1 MRYRAV
7 LFAASL
13 CVASV
18 SSGQS
23 ATSPPPPEIWQLD
36 LVPTGTTFAA
46 TQPVLKN
53 GVYTFQSW
61 PEHVTTHVKRERV
74 SKVSLRIT
82 RELSAATVYQIDL
95 NPSGQVVSRVQPVQ
109 KGNFWIYRSFRDGTT
124 LSLRAADVRKITPL
138 SGEAAYWATE
148 HAKGEVPIGPLA
160 MEGGGATVI
169 ASPAAGGAQ
178 GGPQSLSS
186 LNRSGNSGAPV
197 GNWTYQGTPG
207 TSDAY
212 GPANATV
219 ASPGGVPQA
228 PAATSGAAPP
238 K

>member
-18 SSGQS
+18 SSGQT
-23 ATSPPPPEIWQLD
+23 ATSSPSPPPPQIWAID
-36 LVPTGTTFAA
+36 LVPAGQTFAA

-53 GVYTFQSW
+53 GVYTFESW
-61 PEHVTTHVKRERV
+61 PEHATTHLKQERV
-74 SKVSLRIT
+74 RRVAPRVT
-82 RELSAATVYQIDL
+82 RELSVATVYQIDL
-95 NPSGQVVSRVQPVQ
+95 NPSGQVISRVQPVQ
-109 KGNFWIYRSFRDGTT
+109 KGNYWIYRSYRDGTT
-124 LSLRAADVRKITPL
+124 LSLRQSDVRKITPL
-138 SGEAAYWATE
+138 TGDAAYWATE
-148 HAKGEVPIGPLA
+148 RAKGEVPIGPLA
-160 MEGGGATVI
+160 MEGGIEI

-178 GGPQSLSS
+178 GGSQNL
-186 LNRSGNSGAPV
+186 RTVGHSGAPGGT
-197 GNWTYQGTPG
+197 GNWVYQGTPG

-219 ASPGGVPQA
+219 ASPGGVPQS
-228 PAATSGAAPP
+228 PATNGGAPP